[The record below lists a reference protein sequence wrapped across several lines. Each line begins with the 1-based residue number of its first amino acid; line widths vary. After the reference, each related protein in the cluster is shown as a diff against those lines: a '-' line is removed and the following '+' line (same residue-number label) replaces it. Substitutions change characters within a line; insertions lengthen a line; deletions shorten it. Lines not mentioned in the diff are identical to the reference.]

1 MRSTIAVGAQ
11 RSLTF
16 ARLTV
21 FATVVFFVLLWSA
34 ATALGQVG
42 DGATQ
47 GGGEGD
53 PGTVGAEF
61 EWEMEEDDDAV
72 TMTFDLEDGGRIDLG
87 MPGDIVIDTWKGDD
101 VLLVVERLA
110 KSRSKTGVARG
121 PRPVRLHV
129 SRFGNNVKI
138 RALHGQEGKTT
149 EADVSFRLVVPAER
163 DNATVRDVYDLSR
176 VTSVVL
182 SALHR
187 EAIRWILH

>member
-1 MRSTIAVGAQ
+1 MRSTIAVGAE

-21 FATVVFFVLLWSA
+21 FATVVFFVLFWSA
-34 ATALGQVG
+34 VTVFGQVG
-42 DGATQ
+42 HAAAQ

-53 PGTVGAEF
+53 PGTVDAEF

-72 TMTFDLEDGGRIDLG
+72 TVTFDLEEGGRIDLG

-101 VLLVVERLA
+101 VLLVVERA
-110 KSRSKTGVARG
+110 KSRSKNGAARA
-121 PRPVRLHV
+121 RPLRLHV
-129 SRFGNNVKI
+129 SRLGNNVKI
-138 RALHGQEGKTT
+138 TALHEREGKGT
-149 EADVSFRLVVPAER
+149 EGDVSFRIVVPTER
-163 DNATVRDVYDLSR
+163 DNAKVRDVYDLSR